1 MFHSK
6 AVGLM
11 VNIIVTNKKRL
22 LKELQ
27 NAKSPYTKPPQWYR
41 QKVLP
46 IISDVRFP
54 TQLFPYR
61 CSSKDKVYRNYKFL
75 CRFCFYSAHIL
86 FVLARQ
92 QVLPERS
99 FHHPSEL
106 LFRKNSKIQP
116 NTIRQKHTQNN
127 SDKVTQLI

>member
-1 MFHSK
+1 MTENELSKIVFEAGLKIHKKFGPGLFESVYEECMFYELNK
-6 AVGLM
+6 IGLK
-11 VNIIVTNKKRL
+11 VEK
-22 LKELQ
+22 
-27 NAKSPYTKPPQWYR
+27 

-86 FVLARQ
+86 FVLAR
-92 QVLPERS
+92 
-99 FHHPSEL
+99 
-106 LFRKNSKIQP
+106 
-116 NTIRQKHTQNN
+116 
-127 SDKVTQLI
+127 